1 MEKRMHNRVSI
12 EDLTGVVSV
21 DNPVVFVVVNRFEEQ
36 DGEKVLAV
44 FAKIEDALEY
54 AEMEADINELD
65 EYVVLT
71 QELVQ

>member
-1 MEKRMHNRVSI
+1 MHNRVSI

-21 DNPVVFVVVNRFEEQ
+21 NNPVVFVVVNRFEEQ

>member
-1 MEKRMHNRVSI
+1 MEKTMHNRVSI

-21 DNPVVFVVVNRFEEQ
+21 NNPVVFVVVNRFEEQ

>member
-1 MEKRMHNRVSI
+1 MHNRVSI